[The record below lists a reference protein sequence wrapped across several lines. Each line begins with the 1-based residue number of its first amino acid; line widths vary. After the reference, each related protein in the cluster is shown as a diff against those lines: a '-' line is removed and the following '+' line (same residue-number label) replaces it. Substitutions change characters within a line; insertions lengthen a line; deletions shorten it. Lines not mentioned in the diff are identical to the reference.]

1 MQILVRLGTT
11 EKSSAMT
18 VSVPSADWSITEVMA
33 EVRRGL
39 PKPLLKL
46 LNHSERYGSELF
58 LAKNP
63 DGPERLSES
72 KRLRDY
78 GLSDGCTL
86 WLMCAPRIDQRR

>member
-1 MQILVRLGTT
+1 MEILVRLGTT
-11 EKSSAMT
+11 ENSRAMML
-18 VSVPSADWSITEVMA
+18 SVPSADWSITEVIA

-39 PKPLLKL
+39 PKQYLKL

-58 LAKNP
+58 LAKDP

-78 GLSDGCTL
+78 GLSDGCTV
-86 WLMCAPRIDQRR
+86 WLMSAPRIDR